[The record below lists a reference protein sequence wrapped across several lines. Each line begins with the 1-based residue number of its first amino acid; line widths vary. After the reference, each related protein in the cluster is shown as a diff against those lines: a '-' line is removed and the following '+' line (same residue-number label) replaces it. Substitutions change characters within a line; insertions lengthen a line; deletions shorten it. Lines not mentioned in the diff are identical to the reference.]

1 MADTHLLEVGANS
14 EDLVHEILNRE
25 DVVLAESLFN
35 NLVVGEGNTLLVDLA
50 VAALVDELA
59 DGLQVGLAT
68 ELLE

>member
-50 VAALVDELA
+50 VAALVDQLA
-59 DGLQVGLAT
+59 NGLQVGLAT
-68 ELLE
+68 RVY